1 MANKNTRKK
10 PKPQADPV
18 RTRAQQAANAQVSA
32 STNKN
37 PKEKRSRLDYFRGV
51 RTEMKKVIWPTKA
64 ELGSY
69 TALVLAACTFFA
81 LLFWAVDSGVLAA
94 LRGLLGINV

>member
-10 PKPQADPV
+10 PKPQQDPV
-18 RTRAQQAANAQVSA
+18 RTRAAQAANAQVNA
-32 STNKN
+32 NTNK
-37 PKEKRSRLDYFRGV
+37 KGEKRSRLEYLKGV

-69 TALVLAACTFFA
+69 TALVLAACAFFA